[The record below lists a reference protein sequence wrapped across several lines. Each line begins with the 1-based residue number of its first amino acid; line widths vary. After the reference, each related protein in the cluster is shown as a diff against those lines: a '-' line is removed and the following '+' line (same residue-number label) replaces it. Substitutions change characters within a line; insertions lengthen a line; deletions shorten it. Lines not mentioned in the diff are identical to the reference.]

1 MASQSSA
8 YTDPF
13 DAFNFDKPTYEYFT
27 PLRLRP
33 GAQKK
38 SPGYHA
44 ELVCLTPWVNGEPP
58 SPIKCLTINANFG
71 LMAYGN
77 GSGLVIVD
85 VVQFVCLLN
94 MGTADL
100 YGSLDPF
107 QRMPKSPRPDGSPSD
122 FIQKIDLSNYRLVF
136 LTFQLKSGAKKTG
149 HIQKLVINK
158 KSTFFVQ
165 SS

>member
-1 MASQSSA
+1 M
-8 YTDPF
+8 

-85 VVQFVCLLN
+85 VVLKRQESRIAAALVC
-94 MGTADL
+94 
-100 YGSLDPF
+100 
-107 QRMPKSPRPDGSPSD
+107 KS
-122 FIQKIDLSNYRLVF
+122 F
-136 LTFQLKSGAKKTG
+136 T
-149 HIQKLVINK
+149 
-158 KSTFFVQ
+158 
-165 SS
+165 

>member
-136 LTFQLKSGAKKTG
+136 FFST
-149 HIQKLVINK
+149 VITSNMDCR
-158 KSTFFVQ
+158 Q
-165 SS
+165 G

>member
-1 MASQSSA
+1 MKELKESSA
-8 YTDPF
+8 YVDPM
-13 DAFNFDKPTYEYFT
+13 DAFNFDKPTYEYTT

-44 ELVCLTPWVNGEPP
+44 ELVCLTPWVNGDPP
-58 SPIKCLTINANFG
+58 SAIKCLTINANFG

-77 GSGLVIVD
+77 GSGVVIVD

-100 YGSLDPF
+100 YGSMDPF

-122 FIQKIDLSNYRLVF
+122 FIQKVDLSNYRLDLFDVD
-136 LTFQLKSGAKKTG
+136 
-149 HIQKLVINK
+149 IC
-158 KSTFFVQ
+158 
-165 SS
+165 